1 MIAYD
6 GNPPGIAG
14 VHYGGDGIGVDGAMI
29 PVDGTNGAS
38 IIAAALESAPVA
50 GIEYRLYSASLP
62 SGFTCNENGGGTYS
76 GAAKQIAATFTLYA
90 NGVELP

>member
-6 GNPPGIAG
+6 GNPPGITG

-29 PVDGTNGAS
+29 PTDGTNGQS
-38 IIAAALESAPVA
+38 IIAAALESAPTA
-50 GIEYRLYSASLP
+50 GVEYRLFASSLP
-62 SGFTCNENGGGTYS
+62 AGFSVNENGGGAYT